1 VCRQPEEDID
11 KFIFELFNLGQRR
24 EGNIIPQAK
33 KELTKEELTTMI
45 YNLPHSAIIKSKK
58 RQAEGGST
66 EKKGLPFAGLGA
78 KPASDTQD
86 QEFYSNNTTFI
97 LG

>member
-1 VCRQPEEDID
+1 MCRQPEEDLD

-24 EGNIIPQAK
+24 EGNIISQAK

-66 EKKGLPFAGLGA
+66 EKKGFAGLGA
-78 KPASDTQD
+78 KPVSDTQD
-86 QEFYSNNTTFI
+86 LQFYSNNTTFI
-97 LG
+97 LR